1 MEHQQNTEIGIKN
14 YPIYN
19 KNPYMPNLI
28 IPKRNRVVQAVSGT
42 DWSLVNTET
51 GEEKGLLLAIRQK
64 VDKQEFVKIYKSQI
78 QMLFNLS
85 SSAFKLFGYLMESLE
100 INKDLIML
108 DIKEACNYTGY
119 KTRSTIYKALTELLD
134 NQFIART
141 SKPNV
146 FFINPAIFFN
156 GNRLMLLKEY
166 QIDTNLSENIAKIES
181 NLSDHI
187 VIEKEK
193 KE

>member
-1 MEHQQNTEIGIKN
+1 MEQQNNTEVGITD
-14 YPIYN
+14 YPIYS
-19 KNPYMPNLI
+19 KNPYMPNLTV
-28 IPKRNRVVQAVSGT
+28 PKRNKVVQAVSGT
-42 DWSLVNTET
+42 DWSLINTET

-78 QMLFNLS
+78 QLLFNLS

-100 INKDLIML
+100 INKDLIIV

-119 KTRSTIYKALTELLD
+119 KTRSTIYKALAELLD

-166 QIDTNLSENIAKIES
+166 QIDNNLTETKTNIKP
-181 NLSDHI
+181 NLSDYDDLGI
-187 VIEKEK
+187 TA
-193 KE
+193 